1 MNDNA
6 RCHCGG
12 TPGGGGPPP
21 PGVGVGVG
29 VGVRVE
35 HAGLAS
41 FATAEEFLG
50 AREGLLAHE
59 VLTFSTTSDE
69 HQNKYKYHNT
79 TTIQPP
85 YGLLK
90 MGHPLQ
96 SQGC

>member
-21 PGVGVGVG
+21 PGVGIGVG

-50 AREGLLAHE
+50 ARGGLLAQG
-59 VLTFSTTSDE
+59 VLTFIV
-69 HQNKYKYHNT
+69 
-79 TTIQPP
+79 TIQPP
-85 YGLLK
+85 YN
-90 MGHPLQ
+90 HHTVY
-96 SQGC
+96 